1 MVFSLKKKGTYTM
14 WNKLTSALILMLRH
28 IEFLTL
34 FSLIREFVDF
44 QISLPLKNF
53 LLFSGKRFPSQY
65 TACML
70 SHVQLFMISWT
81 VACQAPLS
89 MEFSRQGYW
98 SVLPF
103 PSPSVYWEHD
113 FYSTIATF
121 TMFSLSYWC
130 LPQIYLIHSEQLLRP
145 FHRPEMTIPSKD
157 EFLLSSQHI
166 H

>member
-44 QISLPLKNF
+44 QISLSLKNF

-89 MEFSRQGYW
+89 MEARILECVAISFSISILRAW
-98 SVLPF
+98 FL
-103 PSPSVYWEHD
+103 
-113 FYSTIATF
+113 FYNCYFYHVFFILLVSTSNLF
-121 TMFSLSYWC
+121 NS
-130 LPQIYLIHSEQLLRP
+130 
-145 FHRPEMTIPSKD
+145 
-157 EFLLSSQHI
+157 
-166 H
+166 